1 MDFREALREA
11 WGQIGP
17 SGEATQIS
25 PSALVVMMVIGGV
38 LSLYVRFLFRRYSAT
53 ASSTDSISRVFPL
66 LTIITT
72 AVAAVLRD
80 SLTMS
85 LGLVGAL
92 SIIRFRAA
100 LKEPEELI
108 YLFLCITIGL
118 GLGGGKPILACA
130 LVGVVTLFVVG
141 MSMMEKRKR
150 DQNLLLTV
158 SGKTGTDILKEIE
171 SVAGSY
177 TLQRYDVENGHG
189 QVRVLLPTTQT
200 DKSQEIMGQLRDR
213 LPDCEMSWVNL
224 NSTL

>member
-1 MDFREALREA
+1 MEQLREA
-11 WGQIGP
+11 WNQVT
-17 SGEATQIS
+17 SSAEATEI
-25 PSALVVMMVIGGV
+25 PPAMLIVLMVIGGV
-38 LSLYVRFLFRRYSAT
+38 LSLFVRFLFRKYSST

-100 LKEPEELI
+100 LKEPEELV

-118 GLGGGKPILACA
+118 GLGGGKPVLACA
-130 LVGVVTLFVVG
+130 LVGVVTLFVIG
-141 MSMMEKRKR
+141 MARFGNVAS

-158 SGKTGTDILKEIE
+158 TGKTDGDVLDTIE
-171 SVAGSY
+171 QVAGSY
-177 TLQRYDVENGHG
+177 VLQRYDVEGGHG
-189 QVRVLLPTTQT
+189 QVRVLLPTTRNAR
-200 DKSQEIMGQLRDR
+200 SQEIMVQLRER

-224 NSTL
+224 NSTV

>member
-1 MDFREALREA
+1 MEQLKEA
-11 WGQIGP
+11 WSQFTT
-17 SGEATQIS
+17 SAEATQTH
-25 PSALVVMMVIGGV
+25 PAMLVVLMMFGGA
-38 LSLYVRFLFRRYSAT
+38 LALFIRFLFRRYSAT

-72 AVAAVLRD
+72 AVAAVLHD

-118 GLGGGKPILACA
+118 GLGGGKPLLAIA
-130 LVGVVTLFVVG
+130 LVGVITLFVIG
-141 MSMMEKRKR
+141 MGTIGKKQR

-158 SGKTGTDILKEIE
+158 TGKTNSDVLKEIE
-171 SVAGSY
+171 QVVGTY
-177 TLQRYDVENGHG
+177 ELQRFDVENGMS
-189 QVRVLLPTTQT
+189 QARVLLPRN
-200 DKSQEIMGQLRDR
+200 KSVANQKIMADLRER
-213 LPDCEMSWVNL
+213 LPDCELSWVNL
-224 NSTL
+224 NSMI